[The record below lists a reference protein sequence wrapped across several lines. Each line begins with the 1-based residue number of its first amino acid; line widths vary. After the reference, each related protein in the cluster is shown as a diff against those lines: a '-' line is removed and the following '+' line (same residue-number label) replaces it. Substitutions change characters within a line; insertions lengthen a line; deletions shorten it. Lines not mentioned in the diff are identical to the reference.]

1 MLPLVTLE
9 EHYLSEDALHWGRNE
24 ATFAKFPGLPTSK
37 LLSLGSERLEDM
49 HKGNVKKQILSH
61 GPLLDE
67 PPLHICQKAND
78 GLAEAISKYSDR
90 FAGLAFLPMNSPLD
104 AAAELGRCVA
114 ELGFIG
120 TLIPNHVGGRFYDAI
135 DFWGVFE
142 KAQELDV
149 PIYLHPTWASDDMA
163 ARYAGNFDKAAFAAL
178 GQWGW
183 GWHSETG
190 LHILKLFSS
199 GLFDRFPRLKIIIG
213 HDGEMLPFMI
223 GRILRFC
230 SSWGERQRNFKEVW
244 DNNIW
249 VTTSGMFTLPPFS
262 CLLQTTKIER
272 ILLSIDY
279 PFEHI
284 EEGSRFIKLLQ
295 DSGIVSEKQV
305 QMIAFGNAEKLFGFS
320 AEHNVPHFT

>member
-1 MLPLVTLE
+1 MLPLITLE
-9 EHYLSEDALHWGRNE
+9 EHYLSEAALQWGRNA
-24 ATFAKFPGLPTSK
+24 ATFAGFPGLPTSK

-49 HKGNVKKQILSH
+49 DKGEVKKQIISH
-61 GPLLDE
+61 GPLIDE
-67 PPLHICQKAND
+67 PPLRVCQEAND
-78 GLAEAISKYSDR
+78 ELAKAVSMHSDR
-90 FAGLAFLPMNSPLD
+90 FAGLAFLPMNSPLES
-104 AAAELGRCVA
+104 AAELGRCVT

-120 TLIPNHVGGRFYDAI
+120 TLIPNHVAGRFYDAPE
-135 DFWGVFE
+135 FWPVFE

-149 PIYLHPTWASDDMA
+149 PVYLHPTWASDEMT
-163 ARYAGNFDKAAFAAL
+163 ARYTGNFSQAASVAL
-178 GQWGW
+178 GQWAW

-199 GLFDRFPRLKIIIG
+199 GLFDRFPKLKIIIG

-223 GRILRFC
+223 GRILRF
-230 SSWGERQRNFKEVW
+230 SAGWGERRRDFKEVW

-249 VTTSGMFTLPPFS
+249 ITTSGMFTLPPLA

-284 EEGSRFIKLLQ
+284 EEGSRFIKLLEG
-295 DSGIVSEKQV
+295 SGIVSEEQLH
-305 QMIAFGNAEKLFGFS
+305 MIGYRNAEKLFGIC
-320 AEHNVPHFT
+320 A